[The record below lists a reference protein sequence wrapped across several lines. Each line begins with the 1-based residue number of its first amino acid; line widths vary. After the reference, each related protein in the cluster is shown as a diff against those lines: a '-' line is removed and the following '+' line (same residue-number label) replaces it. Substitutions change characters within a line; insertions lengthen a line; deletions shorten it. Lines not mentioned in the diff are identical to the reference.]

1 MATAGEDLQEALI
14 IKETLKDLKEDILS
28 KFDEIIEISSK
39 QIEEINEL
47 VKKNVEE
54 VINKH
59 GPAAEKLVQE
69 MCAEACAQ
77 VKQLQLDTEET
88 LTTVW
93 STSSTLLQSV
103 GKTATDMVPTEDF
116 DTFVESLI
124 LFMENVL
131 SGLLDHLSLM
141 VILFLQ
147 EQEELF
153 KKFKERYNTEAQ
165 TRKSK

>member
-77 VKQLQLDTEET
+77 VFVLKLFYKILLPEYIFR
-88 LTTVW
+88 L
-93 STSSTLLQSV
+93 SSSN
-103 GKTATDMVPTEDF
+103 
-116 DTFVESLI
+116 LI
-124 LFMENVL
+124 L
-131 SGLLDHLSLM
+131 
-141 VILFLQ
+141 
-147 EQEELF
+147 
-153 KKFKERYNTEAQ
+153 KKH
-165 TRKSK
+165 

>member
-1 MATAGEDLQEALI
+1 
-14 IKETLKDLKEDILS
+14 
-28 KFDEIIEISSK
+28 
-39 QIEEINEL
+39 
-47 VKKNVEE
+47 
-54 VINKH
+54 
-59 GPAAEKLVQE
+59 
-69 MCAEACAQ
+69 
-77 VKQLQLDTEET
+77 
-88 LTTVW
+88 
-93 STSSTLLQSV
+93 
-103 GKTATDMVPTEDF
+103 MVPTEDF